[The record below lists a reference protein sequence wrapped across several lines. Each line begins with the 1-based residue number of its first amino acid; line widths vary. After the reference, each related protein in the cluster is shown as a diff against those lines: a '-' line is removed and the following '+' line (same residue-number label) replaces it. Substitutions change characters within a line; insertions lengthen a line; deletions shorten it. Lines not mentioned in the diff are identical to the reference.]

1 MLILYFSPQMYFF
14 QNSHLF
20 RKRIF
25 FLKNLIELYLKG
37 IYLKNLTSFLLI
49 FCKLIMVE
57 LSQFQLDVYAHKI
70 LDDYDAKT
78 PSGIFKDKISISIED
93 ALRIQLA
100 VTNLREKRGE
110 EVIGYKI
117 GCVSKDTQRKMG
129 FTKPA
134 WGRLWKNEL
143 YLDGVTLDKRNFANP
158 AMEAEFGIVLNRD
171 LTPELVNLDYILD
184 SIETI
189 HPIIE
194 IHNLVFNGDPPFGAE
209 LLANNAIHAGV
220 VMGKPTK
227 ANIKSEITD
236 LKLIFDNEIIDIWSD
251 KKWPHD
257 MLSEVE
263 WLVKDQDKI
272 GNILKKGNLI
282 LTGAYGLPIPIN
294 DKKLIQVTSSLFGN
308 VSALFQ

>member
-1 MLILYFSPQMYFF
+1 
-14 QNSHLF
+14 
-20 RKRIF
+20 
-25 FLKNLIELYLKG
+25 
-37 IYLKNLTSFLLI
+37 
-49 FCKLIMVE
+49 MVE

-220 VMGKPTK
+220 VIGKPTK

-236 LKLIFDNEIIDIWSD
+236 LKLIFDKEIIDTWSN

-263 WLVKDQDKI
+263 WLVKEQDKI

-294 DKKLIQVTSSLFGN
+294 DKKLIEVTSSLFGN
-308 VSALFQ
+308 VSAIFK

>member
-1 MLILYFSPQMYFF
+1 
-14 QNSHLF
+14 
-20 RKRIF
+20 
-25 FLKNLIELYLKG
+25 
-37 IYLKNLTSFLLI
+37 
-49 FCKLIMVE
+49 MVE
-57 LSQFQLDVYAHKI
+57 LNQFQLDVYAHKI

-143 YLDGVTLDKRNFANP
+143 YLDGTTLDKRNFANP

-171 LTPELVNLDYILD
+171 LTPEFVNLEYILD

-236 LKLIFDNEIIDIWSD
+236 LKLIFDNEIIDTWSD

-263 WLVKDQDKI
+263 WLVKEQDKI

>member
-1 MLILYFSPQMYFF
+1 
-14 QNSHLF
+14 
-20 RKRIF
+20 
-25 FLKNLIELYLKG
+25 
-37 IYLKNLTSFLLI
+37 
-49 FCKLIMVE
+49 MVE

-236 LKLIFDNEIIDIWSD
+236 LKLIFDNEIIDTWSN

-263 WLVKDQDKI
+263 WLVKEQDKI

>member
-1 MLILYFSPQMYFF
+1 
-14 QNSHLF
+14 
-20 RKRIF
+20 
-25 FLKNLIELYLKG
+25 
-37 IYLKNLTSFLLI
+37 
-49 FCKLIMVE
+49 MVE

-117 GCVSKDTQRKMG
+117 GCVSKDTQLKMG
-129 FTKPA
+129 FNKPA

-209 LLANNAIHAGV
+209 LLANNAINAGV

-236 LKLIFDNEIIDIWSD
+236 LKLIFDNEIIDTWSD

-263 WLVKDQDKI
+263 WLVKEQDKI

-308 VSALFQ
+308 VSAVFK

>member
-1 MLILYFSPQMYFF
+1 MY
-14 QNSHLF
+14 
-20 RKRIF
+20 KR
-25 FLKNLIELYLKG
+25 
-37 IYLKNLTSFLLI
+37 
-49 FCKLIMVE
+49 
-57 LSQFQLDVYAHKI
+57 Q
-70 LDDYDAKT
+70 
-78 PSGIFKDKISISIED
+78 ED

-236 LKLIFDNEIIDIWSD
+236 LKLIFDNEIIDTWSD

-263 WLVKDQDKI
+263 WLVKEQDKI

>member
-1 MLILYFSPQMYFF
+1 MTKLTENQLNQYAYQMLL
-14 QNSHLF
+14 
-20 RKRIF
+20 
-25 FLKNLIELYLKG
+25 
-37 IYLKNLTSFLLI
+37 
-49 FCKLIMVE
+49 
-57 LSQFQLDVYAHKI
+57 
-70 LDDYDAKT
+70 DYDSKT
-78 PSGIFKDKISISIED
+78 PGTIFKDKIRISIED
-93 ALRIQLA
+93 AWRIQSA
-100 VTNLREKRGE
+100 VTNLREQRGE

-117 GCVSKDTQRKMG
+117 GCVSKETQLKMG
-129 FTKPA
+129 FSKPA

-143 YLDGVTLDKRNFANP
+143 YSDGVTLEKSIYNNP

-220 VMGKPTK
+220 VIGKPTK

-236 LKLIFDNEIIDIWSD
+236 LKLIFDKEIIDTWSD
-251 KKWPHD
+251 KEWPHD

-263 WLVKDQDKI
+263 WLVKEQDKI

-294 DKKLIQVTSSLFGN
+294 DKKLIEVTSSLFGN
-308 VSALFQ
+308 VSAIFK

>member
-1 MLILYFSPQMYFF
+1 
-14 QNSHLF
+14 
-20 RKRIF
+20 
-25 FLKNLIELYLKG
+25 
-37 IYLKNLTSFLLI
+37 
-49 FCKLIMVE
+49 MVE

-236 LKLIFDNEIIDIWSD
+236 LKLIFDKEIIDTWSN

-263 WLVKDQDKI
+263 WLVKEQDTI

-308 VSALFQ
+308 VSAVFK

>member
-1 MLILYFSPQMYFF
+1 ML
-14 QNSHLF
+14 
-20 RKRIF
+20 
-25 FLKNLIELYLKG
+25 
-37 IYLKNLTSFLLI
+37 
-49 FCKLIMVE
+49 E

-236 LKLIFDNEIIDIWSD
+236 LKLIFDKEIIETWSD
-251 KKWPHD
+251 KKWPYD

-263 WLVKDQDKI
+263 WLVKEQDKI

-282 LTGAYGLPIPIN
+282 LTGAYGLPIAIN
-294 DKKLIQVTSSLFGN
+294 DNKLIQVTSSLFGN
-308 VSALFQ
+308 VSAVFK

>member
-1 MLILYFSPQMYFF
+1 
-14 QNSHLF
+14 
-20 RKRIF
+20 
-25 FLKNLIELYLKG
+25 
-37 IYLKNLTSFLLI
+37 
-49 FCKLIMVE
+49 MVE

-70 LDDYDAKT
+70 LDDYNAKT
-78 PSGIFKDKISISIED
+78 PSGIFKDTISISIED
-93 ALRIQLA
+93 AFRIQLA

-236 LKLIFDNEIIDIWSD
+236 LKLIFDNEIIDTWSD

-263 WLVKDQDKI
+263 WLVKEQDKI

-294 DKKLIQVTSSLFGN
+294 NKKFIEVTSSLFGN

>member
-1 MLILYFSPQMYFF
+1 MTALTASQLSEYAFKMLQ
-14 QNSHLF
+14 
-20 RKRIF
+20 
-25 FLKNLIELYLKG
+25 
-37 IYLKNLTSFLLI
+37 
-49 FCKLIMVE
+49 
-57 LSQFQLDVYAHKI
+57 
-70 LDDYDAKT
+70 DYDSNT
-78 PSGIFKDKISISIED
+78 PGTIFKNNFRISIED
-93 ALRIQLA
+93 AWHIQSA
-100 VTNLREKRGE
+100 VTNLREQRGE

-143 YLDGVTLDKRNFANP
+143 YLDGITLEKSNFTNP

-171 LTPELVNLDYILD
+171 LMPELVNLDYILD

-194 IHNLVFNGDPPFGAE
+194 IHNLVFNGKPPFGAE

-227 ANIKSEITD
+227 ANNKSDITD
-236 LKLIFDNEIIDIWSD
+236 LKLMFDKEIIETWPD
-251 KKWPHD
+251 KKWPYH

-263 WLVKDQDKI
+263 WLVQEQDKI
-272 GNILKKGNLI
+272 GNTLKKGNLI
-282 LTGAYGLPIPIN
+282 LTGAYGFPIPIN

-308 VSALFQ
+308 VSAVFI

>member
-1 MLILYFSPQMYFF
+1 
-14 QNSHLF
+14 
-20 RKRIF
+20 
-25 FLKNLIELYLKG
+25 
-37 IYLKNLTSFLLI
+37 
-49 FCKLIMVE
+49 MVE

-171 LTPELVNLDYILD
+171 LTPELVKLDYILD

-227 ANIKSEITD
+227 ANIKSELTD
-236 LKLIFDNEIIDIWSD
+236 LKLIFDNEIIDTWSD

-263 WLVKDQDKI
+263 WLVKEQDKI

-294 DKKLIQVTSSLFGN
+294 DKELIQVTSSLFGN
-308 VSALFQ
+308 VSAVFK

>member
-1 MLILYFSPQMYFF
+1 
-14 QNSHLF
+14 
-20 RKRIF
+20 
-25 FLKNLIELYLKG
+25 
-37 IYLKNLTSFLLI
+37 
-49 FCKLIMVE
+49 MVE

-236 LKLIFDNEIIDIWSD
+236 LKLLFDNEIIDTWSD

-263 WLVKDQDKI
+263 WLVKEQDKI

-294 DKKLIQVTSSLFGN
+294 EKKSVDVTSSLFGN
-308 VSALFQ
+308 VSAIFK

>member
-1 MLILYFSPQMYFF
+1 MTELTATQLSKYAFKMLQ
-14 QNSHLF
+14 
-20 RKRIF
+20 
-25 FLKNLIELYLKG
+25 
-37 IYLKNLTSFLLI
+37 
-49 FCKLIMVE
+49 
-57 LSQFQLDVYAHKI
+57 
-70 LDDYDAKT
+70 DYDSNT
-78 PSGIFKDKISISIED
+78 PGTIFKDKISISIED

-236 LKLIFDNEIIDIWSD
+236 LKLIFDNEIIDTWSD

-263 WLVKDQDKI
+263 WLVKEQDTI

>member
-1 MLILYFSPQMYFF
+1 
-14 QNSHLF
+14 
-20 RKRIF
+20 
-25 FLKNLIELYLKG
+25 
-37 IYLKNLTSFLLI
+37 
-49 FCKLIMVE
+49 MVE

-158 AMEAEFGIVLNRD
+158 AMEAEFGIILNRD
-171 LTPELVNLDYILD
+171 LTPDLVNLDYILG

-189 HPIIE
+189 HPILE

-236 LKLIFDNEIIDIWSD
+236 LKLIFDNEIIDTWSD

-263 WLVKDQDKI
+263 WLVKEQDKI

-294 DKKLIQVTSSLFGN
+294 DKKFIEVTSSLFGN

>member
-1 MLILYFSPQMYFF
+1 
-14 QNSHLF
+14 
-20 RKRIF
+20 
-25 FLKNLIELYLKG
+25 
-37 IYLKNLTSFLLI
+37 
-49 FCKLIMVE
+49 MVE

-236 LKLIFDNEIIDIWSD
+236 LKLIFDNEIIDTWSD
-251 KKWPHD
+251 KKWAHD

-263 WLVKDQDKI
+263 WLVKEQDKI

>member
-1 MLILYFSPQMYFF
+1 
-14 QNSHLF
+14 
-20 RKRIF
+20 
-25 FLKNLIELYLKG
+25 
-37 IYLKNLTSFLLI
+37 
-49 FCKLIMVE
+49 MVE
-57 LSQFQLDVYAHKI
+57 LRQFQLDVYAHKI

-236 LKLIFDNEIIDIWSD
+236 LKLIFDNEIIDTWSD

-263 WLVKDQDKI
+263 WLVKEQDTI

-308 VSALFQ
+308 VSAVFK

>member
-1 MLILYFSPQMYFF
+1 
-14 QNSHLF
+14 
-20 RKRIF
+20 
-25 FLKNLIELYLKG
+25 
-37 IYLKNLTSFLLI
+37 
-49 FCKLIMVE
+49 MVE

-236 LKLIFDNEIIDIWSD
+236 LKLLFDNEIIDTWSD

-263 WLVKDQDKI
+263 WLVKEQDKI

-294 DKKLIQVTSSLFGN
+294 DKKLIEVTSSLFGN
-308 VSALFQ
+308 VSAVFK

>member
-1 MLILYFSPQMYFF
+1 
-14 QNSHLF
+14 
-20 RKRIF
+20 
-25 FLKNLIELYLKG
+25 
-37 IYLKNLTSFLLI
+37 
-49 FCKLIMVE
+49 MVE

-93 ALRIQLA
+93 ALCIQHA
-100 VTNLREKRGE
+100 VTNLRKQRGE

-184 SIETI
+184 SIETC
-189 HPIIE
+189 
-194 IHNLVFNGDPPFGAE
+194 
-209 LLANNAIHAGV
+209 LL
-220 VMGKPTK
+220 
-227 ANIKSEITD
+227 
-236 LKLIFDNEIIDIWSD
+236 
-251 KKWPHD
+251 
-257 MLSEVE
+257 
-263 WLVKDQDKI
+263 
-272 GNILKKGNLI
+272 
-282 LTGAYGLPIPIN
+282 Y
-294 DKKLIQVTSSLFGN
+294 TSPSPRD
-308 VSALFQ
+308 S

>member
-1 MLILYFSPQMYFF
+1 
-14 QNSHLF
+14 
-20 RKRIF
+20 
-25 FLKNLIELYLKG
+25 
-37 IYLKNLTSFLLI
+37 
-49 FCKLIMVE
+49 MVE

-143 YLDGVTLDKRNFANP
+143 YLDGVTLDKRNFAYP

-236 LKLIFDNEIIDIWSD
+236 LKLIFDNEIIDTWSD

-263 WLVKDQDKI
+263 WLVKEQDKI

>member
-1 MLILYFSPQMYFF
+1 
-14 QNSHLF
+14 
-20 RKRIF
+20 
-25 FLKNLIELYLKG
+25 
-37 IYLKNLTSFLLI
+37 
-49 FCKLIMVE
+49 MVE

-236 LKLIFDNEIIDIWSD
+236 LKLIFDNEIIDTWSD

-263 WLVKDQDKI
+263 WFVKEQDKI

-308 VSALFQ
+308 VSAVFK